1 LESVELGISIRG
13 EGSVGTFGATMR
25 HYYKTAETVRATGGK
40 TPGDSSVNY
49 NLQDMVTTYLQKIPQ
64 RIR

>member
-1 LESVELGISIRG
+1 MIRG
-13 EGSVGTFGATMR
+13 LEFVSRGLPGGGCPLRNSGTLTIESNSAIR
-25 HYYKTAETVRATGGK
+25 VTGGK

-49 NLQDMVTTYLQKIPQ
+49 SLGDMVTTYLQEIPQ